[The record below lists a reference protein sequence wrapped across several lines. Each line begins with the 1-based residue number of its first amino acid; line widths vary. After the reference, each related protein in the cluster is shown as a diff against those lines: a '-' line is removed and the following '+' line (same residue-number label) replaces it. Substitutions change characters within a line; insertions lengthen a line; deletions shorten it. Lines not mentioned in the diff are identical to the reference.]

1 MKQIPRSL
9 FTIHSHVFVAKLAVW
24 GLLMG
29 AGLGA
34 VATGVWPVVLLG
46 QVVLGLM
53 FVHAVE
59 LQHQCLHRAA
69 FRTAGLHRVV
79 GVLLGLPML
88 VGYSH
93 YRARH
98 LHHHRWVGTERDREF
113 FAYDHQALRSW
124 WGLARHA
131 WNPRRLWT
139 VGISIAEALRGN
151 ASADARHA
159 GEARAIR
166 HEYLLLGSL
175 LVLLVAATLL
185 TGSSFPLL
193 AWLLP
198 LLLVAEPVH
207 FLIELPEHFDCDRP
221 EGDVLANTRSIDSN
235 WWMAW
240 FTNGNNFHVEHHY
253 QPQVPV
259 ENLPA
264 LHELLR
270 TSIKHR
276 AVTYRE
282 FMTEVVTPRLSDRS
296 DTPR

>member
-1 MKQIPRSL
+1 L
-9 FTIHSHVFVAKLAVW
+9 FTIHSHVFLGKLAVW
-24 GLLMG
+24 GLLVS
-29 AGLGA
+29 AGVLA
-34 VATGVWPVVLLG
+34 VATGRWPVVLLG
-46 QVVLGLM
+46 QVILGLM

-59 LQHQCLHRAA
+59 LQHQCLHQTA
-69 FRTAGLHRVV
+69 FRSRGPHRWV

-88 VGYSH
+88 VCYSH

-124 WGLARHA
+124 WALVRNA

-139 VGISIAEALRGN
+139 VGMSIAEALRGV

-159 GEARAIR
+159 AEARAIR
-166 HEYLLLGSL
+166 HEYLMVCGL
-175 LVLLVAATLL
+175 LVMVVTATVL
-185 TGSSFPLL
+185 TGSLFPLL
-193 AWLLP
+193 AWLMP

-207 FLIELPEHFDCDRP
+207 FLIELPEHFGCDRP

-235 WWMAW
+235 RWMAW

-270 TSIKHR
+270 PAIKHR
-276 AVTYRE
+276 AVTYRD
-282 FMTEVVTPRLSDRS
+282 FLTDVVTPRVSAER